1 MTCFIV
7 DKDTPG
13 LEFGA
18 KEKKVDTHTQPSNI
32 VCANDQPLMILYF
45 TQCNSK
51 IIYN

>member
-18 KEKKVDTHTQPSNI
+18 KEKKVDTHTHNHQ
-32 VCANDQPLMILYF
+32 VLCVLM
-45 TQCNSK
+45 TNH
-51 IIYN
+51 